1 MIIRQEA
8 KPIND
13 FDSLVVFDLDEE
25 DRDFQSQKHSVD
37 LDGHQVR
44 NFLIKSYYSN
54 ILNDMESYE

>member
-13 FDSLVVFDLDEE
+13 SDSLVVFDLDEE
-25 DRDFQSQKHSVD
+25 DQDFQSQKHSVD